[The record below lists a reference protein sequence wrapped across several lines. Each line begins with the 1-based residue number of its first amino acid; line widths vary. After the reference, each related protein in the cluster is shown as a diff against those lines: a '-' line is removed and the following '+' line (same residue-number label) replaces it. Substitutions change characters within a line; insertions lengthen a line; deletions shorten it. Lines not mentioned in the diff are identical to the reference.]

1 MAQRVFYASQGVS
14 VGGDTVQGAQSVSI
28 NSNFNL
34 QQAYQLGQVAI
45 YNNVV
50 TNPEVTCTINK
61 VLDGESTI
69 WNLATG
75 GGSLVENSADTTTV
89 IVGFGEDTN
98 IALSTVSSVT
108 MTGMFVTSVNYTMPV
123 DGNFTEEVGFAGFSK
138 QITGTGLV
146 IAPTNSGNTVL
157 RRQHF
162 LTSGDDVELPSEVDG
177 KNITN
182 ITISADLGRTNMFK
196 LGQFAAFH
204 KFVNFPLEVK
214 CDIAVSATESDGV
227 VVSSADVDCTGN
239 GSLPAEQPI
248 VIQLCD
254 SSSSSPSYTFDL
266 GEKCRLASAAYSGG
280 DTGGGNATITYSYV
294 TYNTLTISG

>member
-14 VGGDTVQGAQSVSI
+14 VDGTVVQGAQSVSI

-34 QQAYQLGQVAI
+34 QQAYQLGQVAV

-61 VLDGESTI
+61 VLDGAPTI

-75 GGSLVENSADTTTV
+75 GGSLVENSADQV
-89 IVGFGEDTN
+89 DVVVGFGEDTDL
-98 IALSTVSSVT
+98 ALTSTSAVT

-123 DGNFTEEVGFAGFSK
+123 DGNFTEEVGFAGFGKALSGSV
-138 QITGTGLV
+138 T
-146 IAPTNSGNTVL
+146 APTTSGNTVL

-162 LTSGDDVELPSEVDG
+162 LTSGGTVDLPNEVAG

-214 CDIAVSATESDGV
+214 CDIAVSATASDGIV
-227 VVSSADVDCTGN
+227 VDSSAVSCTGN

-248 VIQLCD
+248 IIELCD
-254 SSSSSPSYTFDL
+254 SSTGNASYTFNL
-266 GEKCRLASAAYSGG
+266 GDKCRLASAAYSGG